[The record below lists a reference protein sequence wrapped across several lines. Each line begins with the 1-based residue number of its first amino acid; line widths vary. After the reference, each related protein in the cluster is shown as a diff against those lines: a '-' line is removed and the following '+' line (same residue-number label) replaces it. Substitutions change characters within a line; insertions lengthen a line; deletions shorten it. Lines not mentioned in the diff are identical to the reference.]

1 MWWWHDGMG
10 GWGFLL
16 MTVTSLL
23 WVLLVVAGLVL
34 LVRYLA
40 RGSQPG
46 AGGAFPPPEQVL
58 AARYARGEID
68 EEEYHRRL
76 ATLAETAAGR
86 RPGP

>member
-1 MWWWHDGMG
+1 MG

-16 MTVTSLL
+16 MTVTSLV
-23 WVLLVVAGLVL
+23 WVLLVVAGVVL
-34 LVRYLA
+34 LVRLLA

-46 AGGAFPPPEQVL
+46 AGGAVLPPEQVL

-68 EEEYHRRL
+68 DEEYHRRL
-76 ATLAETAAGR
+76 ATLAETAAVR

>member
-1 MWWWHDGMG
+1 MG
-10 GWGFLL
+10 GWGFRL
-16 MTVTSLL
+16 MTVTSLV